1 MKQIVNQRNRLLF
14 LMAISLASVTT
25 AFCTSGQ
32 DALQNESRAQTYL
45 SRGLAEYRG
54 GDLDAAI
61 ADFKKAADLSTFLK
75 PFANTKEAAYA
86 DLSAAQIDK
95 GNFDEALSACKTAI
109 YFDPGFATAYQN
121 CGVANMNKGDLQA
134 AVSDFLA
141 AIHFRYSDLPDTYL
155 VLGETMY
162 SMGDKDGAIAAFSK
176 ALQLKPKVLPKQAS
190 IYYHRG
196 YTRES
201 NGDTDGAIAD
211 FTMAVQLKPDFAQAY
226 RFRGEARRKKGDLA
240 GADADRVKAGLL
252 PNLAATDLSLA
263 NNKKDTGDMGGAIK
277 LYTSAIEENPQLAE
291 AYNGRG
297 FARVKK
303 GYVAGAISDFNE
315 AVRINPSFA
324 EAYSNRGPAEILSTG
339 NSAGAIADYDKAIQ
353 LKPDLAEA
361 YLNRGFAKKSMGD
374 IVGANADFAK
384 YHALT
389 GK

>member
-1 MKQIVNQRNRLLF
+1 
-14 LMAISLASVTT
+14 
-25 AFCTSGQ
+25 
-32 DALQNESRAQTYL
+32 
-45 SRGLAEYRG
+45 
-54 GDLDAAI
+54 LDAAI

-121 CGVANMNKGDLQA
+121 CGVANINKGDLKEA
-134 AVSDFLA
+134 ISDFLA
-141 AIHFRYSDLPDTYL
+141 AIHFRYSNLPDTYL

-162 SMGDKDGAIAAFSK
+162 SIGDRDGAIAAFSK
-176 ALQLKPKVLPKQAS
+176 ALQQKPKVLPKQAS

-196 YTRES
+196 YTRER
-201 NGDTDGAIAD
+201 NGDMDGAIAD
-211 FTMAVQLKPDFAQAY
+211 FTMAVQIKPDFAEAY
-226 RFRGEARRKKGDLA
+226 RYRSEARQKKGDLA
-240 GADADRVKAGLL
+240 GADSDRVKAGLL
-252 PNLAATDLSLA
+252 PDLAVADLNIA
-263 NNKKDTGDMGGAIK
+263 NNKKAHGDMGGAIK

-303 GYVAGAISDFNE
+303 GYAAGAMADFNE

-324 EAYSNRGPAEILSTG
+324 QAYCNRGPAEVLAS
-339 NSAGAIADYDKAIQ
+339 SDLAGAIADYDKAIQ

-374 IVGANADFAK
+374 INGANADFAE
-384 YHALT
+384 YNALS